1 MRSTITKK
9 HTRSQKRYL
18 MTIITAGIVTVMLVL
33 VLAFQYGTLLSSAHN
48 SRQEEP
54 VNYKYYKS
62 IQIEQGDSFWNI
74 AEEYMSDEYDSIYD
88 YMEELMVVNQLNTS
102 EIDNLQEGDYL
113 TVVYYDTE
121 LK

>member
-1 MRSTITKK
+1 MRRTITKK
-9 HTRSQKRYL
+9 NTRRQKRHL

-33 VLAFQYGTLLSSAHN
+33 VLAFNFGTLLSSAHN
-48 SRQEEP
+48 SRQEDP

-62 IQIEQGDSFWNI
+62 IQIEKGDTFWSI
-74 AEEYMSDEYDSIYD
+74 AKEYMTDEYKSIYE
-88 YMEELMVVNQLNTS
+88 YMEELMIVNQLNTS
-102 EIDNLQEGDYL
+102 EIDNLQEGDFL